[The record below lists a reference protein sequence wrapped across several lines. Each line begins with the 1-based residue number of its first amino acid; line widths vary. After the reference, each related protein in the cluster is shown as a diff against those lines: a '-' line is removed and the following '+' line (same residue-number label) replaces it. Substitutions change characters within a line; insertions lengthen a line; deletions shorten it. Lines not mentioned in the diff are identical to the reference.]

1 MSIKCDYI
9 LNFKCDEPWLKDV
22 IAQAILEMD
31 LETLNNP
38 EKQFL
43 FIIARVQKAWE
54 NINSVRVLK

>member
-1 MSIKCDYI
+1 MSIKNDFV
-9 LNFKCDEPWLKDV
+9 LNFKIETPWVKDV

-31 LETLNNP
+31 LETLNDP

-54 NINSVRVLK
+54 NINKVRVLK